1 MIKPV
6 ETKKLSKRFN
16 LVDAVKAIDLKVEP
30 GTVYGLLG
38 RNGAGKTTLLRMLL
52 GIIKPTSGTA
62 TIFGENFASCGETLR
77 QRVAY
82 IGQEYRF
89 YNGYTLELFIN
100 MIAPLYPKWNWGK
113 SSRLLKDFE
122 LEIHKRLGE
131 MSGGQRQKVA
141 MLVAFSCGAEL
152 LVLDEPASA
161 LDPLSRRM
169 AMGEMMNFI
178 GENPEVNTIIFS
190 THIVNDLERVAT
202 RVGMMDSGRITHEFE
217 LDSIHENMRKVQVV
231 FKNDDEAGFEFKN
244 ALSVS
249 KENRVVSAIYDFGC
263 ESSLEELKV
272 LKESDI
278 QFNSFPLNLEEFF
291 VQIYGQN
298 TLTTID

>member
-6 ETKKLSKRFN
+6 ETTKLSKSFN
-16 LVDAVKAIDLKVEP
+16 LVDAVKAVDLKVEP

-38 RNGAGKTTLLRMLL
+38 RNGAGKTTFLRMLL
-52 GIIKPTSGTA
+52 GIIKPSSGNA
-62 TIFGENFASCGETLR
+62 AIFGENFASAGEQLR

-89 YNGYTLELFIN
+89 YNGYSLELFIN
-100 MIAPLYPKWNWGK
+100 MIAPLYPKWNWEK
-113 SSRLLKDFE
+113 SNRLLKDFE
-122 LEIHKRLGE
+122 LDLKKRLGE

-169 AMGEMMNFI
+169 ALGEMMNFI
-178 GENPEVNTIIFS
+178 SENPEVNTVIFS

-202 RVGMMDSGRITHEFE
+202 HVGMMNAGEITHEFE
-217 LDSIHENMRKVQVV
+217 LDSIHDNMRKVQLICH
-231 FKNDDEAGFEFKN
+231 NSECDDFEFKKAISLSMEKN
-244 ALSVS
+244 LISAVYDFSCVESKAEMKALS
-249 KENRVVSAIYDFGC
+249 DLG
-263 ESSLEELKV
+263 LEV
-272 LKESDI
+272 R
-278 QFNSFPLNLEEFF
+278 SFPLNLEEFF
-291 VQIYGQN
+291 VQVYGQN
-298 TLTTID
+298 TLTTVE